1 MASSSMIQIMRDIV
15 SKSMNEPQEY
25 TTDIPSAISKV
36 DSWLTDMQFPVVNT
50 IVELHSKDGEVF
62 QKSGMDF
69 LSAFWECVDHF
80 TRNVSTITIDNSEY
94 IVDFSQLLSYINN
107 ISEVHLIVPLTTYV
121 WISHYNQPMLYYLY
135 ENSTNPYLF
144 RNKETGDIE
153 VVIVDTSIVYARSNW
168 VGSLRQCVRHDSL
181 IDEST
186 FKDLCELVTYE
197 ETGIPPENDKYVV
210 CTIYEDGSISVDDDK
225 DDNEQMYVSNG
236 FEPLF
241 PVQIGTYKELHS
253 PHTNTHTIKAHEIN
267 KKVWKST
274 CRRCK
279 LNNEISFSVLTS
291 IKEVPCILNCVKCNN
306 GVTTIKCCDR
316 CNNKYFSSNND
327 VFNKCPKC
335 K

>member
-1 MASSSMIQIMRDIV
+1 MIQIMRDIV

-25 TTDIPSAISKV
+25 TTDIPSAVSKV
-36 DSWLTDMQFPVVNT
+36 DNWLTDTQFPVVNC
-50 IVELHSKDGEVF
+50 IVELHSKNGDVF
-62 QKSGMDF
+62 QKSDIDF
-69 LSAFWECVDHF
+69 LSSFWECVDHF
-80 TRNVSTITIDNSEY
+80 TRNVSTINIDNNEY
-94 IVDFSQLLSYINN
+94 IVDFSELLSCINN

-121 WISHYNQPMLYYLY
+121 WISQYNQSILYYLY

-153 VVIVDTSIVYARSNW
+153 VVIVDTSIVYARANW
-168 VGSLRQCVRHDSL
+168 VSSLRQCVRHDSL
-181 IDEST
+181 INESI

-210 CTIYEDGSISVDDDK
+210 CTIYEDGSISVP
-225 DDNEQMYVSNG
+225 DDNNSEEMYGSIP

-241 PVQIGTYKELHS
+241 PVEIGTYKELNR
-253 PHTNTHTIKAHEIN
+253 PINTHTIKPHESN

-274 CRRCK
+274 CRHCK

-291 IKEVPCILNCVKCNN
+291 IKEVPCVLKCVKCNN